1 MKTATD
7 QECTVAEDR
16 AARPETNARPK
27 KAALAFVF
35 ITVVLDMLALGV
47 IVPVLPG
54 LVVSFVHGNT
64 ARGAEVLGLFGTLWA
79 TMQFLFSPMMGSL
92 SDRFGRRPVIL
103 ISNFGLGLDYFL
115 MAMAPTLWWL
125 LVGRVISGITSA
137 STSAAGAYI
146 ADVTPAEK
154 RAAAFG
160 MLSVAFGLGFVMG
173 PAIGGF
179 LGEYH
184 ARLPFWVAGG
194 LSILNAMYGFFVLPE
209 SLPRQK
215 RMSFAWRRA
224 NPIGSIGLLRSH
236 RELLGLTTVNFI
248 GNVVHE
254 AYPTIFVLYAMYRYG
269 WGDRAVGLTI
279 ATVGVSSA
287 IVGGA
292 LVQPVV
298 ARFGERRTMLMGLIF
313 GALGFAIT
321 GFAPTGL
328 IFWIGVPIN
337 ALWGLYGP
345 PMQGLMTRRVS
356 ATEQGQ
362 LQGAQSS
369 VRGIAMML
377 GPGIFTGVLAAA
389 IGRWREWNVPGAPFI
404 LAAIMLVG
412 AIVVARQVTSLGE
425 EAGGAIAVEAAS

>member
-1 MKTATD
+1 
-7 QECTVAEDR
+7 
-16 AARPETNARPK
+16 
-27 KAALAFVF
+27 
-35 ITVVLDMLALGV
+35 
-47 IVPVLPG
+47 
-54 LVVSFVHGNT
+54 
-64 ARGAEVLGLFGTLWA
+64 
-79 TMQFLFSPMMGSL
+79 
-92 SDRFGRRPVIL
+92 
-103 ISNFGLGLDYFL
+103 
-115 MAMAPTLWWL
+115 
-125 LVGRVISGITSA
+125 
-137 STSAAGAYI
+137 
-146 ADVTPAEK
+146 
-154 RAAAFG
+154 

-194 LSILNAMYGFFVLPE
+194 LSILNALYGLLVLPE
-209 SLPRQK
+209 SLPREK
-215 RMSFAWRRA
+215 RMSFAWRA
-224 NPIGSIGLLRSH
+224 NPIGSIGLPRSH
-236 RELLGLTTVNFI
+236 RELLGLTGVNFI

-287 IVGGA
+287 IVGRL
-292 LVQPVV
+292 LVQPVM
-298 ARFGERRTMLMGLIF
+298 ARFGERRTMLIGLIF

-345 PMQGLMTRRVS
+345 PMQGLMTRRVA

-362 LQGAQSS
+362 LQGPQSS

-412 AIVVARQVTSLGE
+412 AMMVAWRVTSLGE
-425 EAGGAIAVEAAS
+425 EAGEAIAAEAAS

>member
-1 MKTATD
+1 MKTASG
-7 QECTVAEDR
+7 EER
-16 AARPETNARPK
+16 AAGSETKVGSR
-27 KAALAFVF
+27 KAALVFVF

-54 LVVSFVHGNT
+54 LVVSFVNGNT

-79 TMQFLFSPMMGSL
+79 AMQFLFSPMMGSL
-92 SDRFGRRPVIL
+92 SDKYGRRPVIL

-115 MAMAPTLWWL
+115 MAMAPTLSWL

-146 ADVTPAEK
+146 ADVTPPEK
-154 RAAAFG
+154 RAAGFG
-160 MLSVAFGLGFVMG
+160 LLSVAFGLGFVMG

-179 LGEYH
+179 LGEYDP
-184 ARLPFWVAGG
+184 RLPFWVAGG
-194 LSILNAMYGFFVLPE
+194 LSILNAMYGLFVLPE
-209 SLPRQK
+209 SLPRDK
-215 RMSFAWRRA
+215 RMSFAVRRA
-224 NPIGSIGLLRSH
+224 NPIGSVGLLRSH
-236 RELLGLTTVNFI
+236 RELMGLTTVNFI

-287 IVGGA
+287 IVGGV
-292 LVQPVV
+292 LIQPVV
-298 ARFGERRTMLMGLIF
+298 ARFGERRTMLMGLVF
-313 GALGFAIT
+313 GAIGFAIT

-345 PMQGLMTRRVS
+345 PMQGLMTRRVA

-377 GPGIFTGVLAAA
+377 GPGIFTGVFAAA
-389 IGRWREWNVPGAPFI
+389 IGGWREWGVPGAPFI

-412 AIVVARQVTSLGE
+412 AMTVAWRVTRPSEETADAIVAQP
-425 EAGGAIAVEAAS
+425 AS